1 MFKKILFLA
10 VFSLFAF
17 GADTQAGEIKASDS
31 PFGYASIGA
40 EQNFGGYAGKESKEV
55 TVKDRQELVK
65 YAKMGGYVIYV
76 DGLIDLS
83 EGKIPQNGNSD
94 GLDKFISEISGG
106 EFDTY
111 TKFMQAYGAS
121 CHANLDGSQDPKLAA
136 LRKNLANEYK
146 KLIVVPVASNTTI
159 IGLGENSGI
168 KGGSLLLKN
177 VQNIAIRNMLIEDA
191 FDPFPDVQKNDGF
204 NAQYDGVS
212 IDSSK
217 NIWVDHCHFKDTVDL
232 SHVHL
237 AGGEL
242 TKWQTYDGLCDIK
255 GDSAAIT
262 ISHNIFENHDK
273 TMLIGSRDSDGS
285 SETRTITVA
294 HNIFD
299 NCAQRLPMARNA
311 KVHVYNN
318 FYDSKDGFYDQKYA
332 IGVRFGSLVYAQ
344 NNYFTNGVKISY
356 KCNKGTI
363 FESGNIDLSKKG
375 SVCEKLDKPPF
386 EPPYKFELL
395 EASNVQKEVNQNAG
409 TGKLAVIK

>member
-1 MFKKILFLA
+1 MLKKILLLA
-10 VFSLFAF
+10 IGALFAC
-17 GADTQAGEIKASDS
+17 GAETQMIEIKASDQ

-40 EQNFGGYAGKESKEV
+40 APNFGGYAGKQSKEV
-55 TVKDRQELVK
+55 TIKNRQSLIK
-65 YAKMGGYVIYV
+65 YAKIGGYVIYM

-83 EGKIPQNGNSD
+83 EGKIPQNGESEE
-94 GLDKFISEISGG
+94 LDKFIRKISGD
-106 EFDTY
+106 EFSSFA
-111 TKFMQAYGAS
+111 KFMRAYGAS
-121 CHANLDGSQDPKLAA
+121 CLANLDSSQDPKLAA

-159 IGLGENSGI
+159 IGLGKSSGI

-177 VQNIAIRNMLIEDA
+177 VQNIAIRNMKIEDA
-191 FDPFPDVQKNDGF
+191 FDPFPDIEKNDGF
-204 NAQYDGVS
+204 NAQYDGIS
-212 IDSSK
+212 IESSK
-217 NIWVDHCHFKDTVDL
+217 NIWIDHCHFKDTVEP

-242 TKWQTYDGLCDIK
+242 TKWQAYDGLCDIK
-255 GDSAAIT
+255 GDSKAIT

-273 TMLIGSRDSDGS
+273 TILIGSKDSDGS
-285 SETRTITVA
+285 SETRTITLA
-294 HNIFD
+294 YNLFY

-332 IGVRFGSLVYAQ
+332 IGVRFGSLIYAQ

-363 FESGNIDLSKKG
+363 FESGNIDLSKKAAFAK
-375 SVCEKLDKPPF
+375 S
-386 EPPYKFELL
+386 
-395 EASNVQKEVNQNAG
+395 
-409 TGKLAVIK
+409 

>member
-1 MFKKILFLA
+1 MFKKILLLA
-10 VFSLFAF
+10 ISALFAF
-17 GADTQAGEIKASDS
+17 GAEAQAGEIKASDS

-55 TVKDRQELVK
+55 TVKERQELVK

-121 CHANLDGSQDPKLAA
+121 CRAFLDGSQDPKLAA

-177 VQNIAIRNMLIEDA
+177 VQNIAIRNILIEDA
-191 FDPFPDVQKNDGF
+191 FDPFPDIQKNDGF

-212 IDSSK
+212 IESSK

-242 TKWQTYDGLCDIK
+242 TKWQTYDGTVREIVQL
-255 GDSAAIT
+255 SRSRT
-262 ISHNIFENHDK
+262 TSLK
-273 TMLIGSRDSDGS
+273 TTTKR
-285 SETRTITVA
+285 
-294 HNIFD
+294 
-299 NCAQRLPMARNA
+299 C
-311 KVHVYNN
+311 
-318 FYDSKDGFYDQKYA
+318 
-332 IGVRFGSLVYAQ
+332 
-344 NNYFTNGVKISY
+344 
-356 KCNKGTI
+356 
-363 FESGNIDLSKKG
+363 
-375 SVCEKLDKPPF
+375 
-386 EPPYKFELL
+386 
-395 EASNVQKEVNQNAG
+395 
-409 TGKLAVIK
+409 

>member
-1 MFKKILFLA
+1 
-10 VFSLFAF
+10 
-17 GADTQAGEIKASDS
+17 
-31 PFGYASIGA
+31 
-40 EQNFGGYAGKESKEV
+40 
-55 TVKDRQELVK
+55 
-65 YAKMGGYVIYV
+65 MGGYVIYV
-76 DGLIDLS
+76 EGLIDLS
-83 EGKIPQNGNSD
+83 EGNIPQNGKSL
-94 GLDKFISEISGG
+94 GLDKFISKISSG
-106 EFDTY
+106 EFSSY
-111 TKFMQAYGAS
+111 VKFMRAYGAS
-121 CHANLDGSQDPKLAA
+121 CRAFLDGSQDPKLAA
-136 LRKNLANEYK
+136 LRKNLANEWK

-168 KGGSLLLKN
+168 KGGSFLLKN

-375 SVCEKLDKPPF
+375 SVCEKLTKPPF

>member
-1 MFKKILFLA
+1 
-10 VFSLFAF
+10 
-17 GADTQAGEIKASDS
+17 
-31 PFGYASIGA
+31 
-40 EQNFGGYAGKESKEV
+40 
-55 TVKDRQELVK
+55 
-65 YAKMGGYVIYV
+65 MGGYVIYV

-83 EGKIPQNGNSD
+83 EGKIPQNGNSL

-212 IDSSK
+212 IESSK
-217 NIWVDHCHFKDTVDL
+217 NIWVDHCHFKDTVEL

-242 TKWQTYDGLCDIK
+242 TKWQTYDG
-255 GDSAAIT
+255 A
-262 ISHNIFENHDK
+262 
-273 TMLIGSRDSDGS
+273 
-285 SETRTITVA
+285 
-294 HNIFD
+294 
-299 NCAQRLPMARNA
+299 
-311 KVHVYNN
+311 
-318 FYDSKDGFYDQKYA
+318 
-332 IGVRFGSLVYAQ
+332 VRG
-344 NNYFTNGVKISY
+344 G
-356 KCNKGTI
+356 
-363 FESGNIDLSKKG
+363 
-375 SVCEKLDKPPF
+375 
-386 EPPYKFELL
+386 
-395 EASNVQKEVNQNAG
+395 
-409 TGKLAVIK
+409 

>member
-1 MFKKILFLA
+1 MRY
-10 VFSLFAF
+10 
-17 GADTQAGEIKASDS
+17 GAETQMIEIKASDQ

-40 EQNFGGYAGKESKEV
+40 TPNFGGYAGKQSKKV
-55 TVKDRQELVK
+55 TVKNRQSLIK
-65 YAKMGGYVIYV
+65 YAQMGGYVIYV

-94 GLDKFISEISGG
+94 GLDKFISKISSG
-106 EFDTY
+106 EFSSY
-111 TKFMQAYGAS
+111 VKFMRAYGAS
-121 CHANLDGSQDPKLAA
+121 CRAFLDGSQDPKLAA

-168 KGGSLLLKN
+168 KGGSFLLKN
-177 VQNIAIRNMLIEDA
+177 VQNIAIRNMKIEDA
-191 FDPFPDVQKNDGF
+191 FDPFPDIQKNDGF

-212 IDSSK
+212 IESSK
-217 NIWVDHCHFKDTVDL
+217 NIWVDHCHFKDTVEL
-232 SHVHL
+232 SHVNL

-363 FESGNIDLSKKG
+363 FESGK
-375 SVCEKLDKPPF
+375 
-386 EPPYKFELL
+386 
-395 EASNVQKEVNQNAG
+395 
-409 TGKLAVIK
+409 